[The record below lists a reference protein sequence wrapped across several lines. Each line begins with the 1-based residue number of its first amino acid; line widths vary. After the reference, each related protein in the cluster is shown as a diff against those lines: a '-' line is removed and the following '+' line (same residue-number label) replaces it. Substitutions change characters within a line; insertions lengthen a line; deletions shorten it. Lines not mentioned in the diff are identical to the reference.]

1 MVTLSGFIPFGV
13 IVMVA
18 VCGGPAGAGGGAG
31 TGAGAGAGT
40 GAGDGDGATEDDE
53 PPFDPHAAISAA
65 VHTVTAT
72 ESRFRA
78 R

>member
-1 MVTLSGFIPFGV
+1 V

-18 VCGGPAGAGGGAG
+18 VCGGPAGAGGAG

-40 GAGDGDGATEDDE
+40 GAGEGDGAMEDDE

-65 VHTVTAT
+65 AHTVTAT

>member
-18 VCGGPAGAGGGAG
+18 VCGGPAGAGGAG
-31 TGAGAGAGT
+31 TGAGAGAAT

-65 VHTVTAT
+65 AHTVTAT